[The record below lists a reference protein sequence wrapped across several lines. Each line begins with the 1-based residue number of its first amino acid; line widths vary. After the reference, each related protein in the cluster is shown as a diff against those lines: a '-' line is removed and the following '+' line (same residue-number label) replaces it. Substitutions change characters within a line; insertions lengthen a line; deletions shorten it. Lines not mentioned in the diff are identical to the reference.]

1 MSPDFS
7 HLTSGGGGGRALL
20 ERGGRRPGRGRE
32 RRPDRS
38 RPDQTWLGMGMQA
51 YTYRARAREE
61 KAQPQL
67 LWLVRAM
74 AVVRTAGQLPCGCEI
89 SEAISRVVV
98 VVVVDVALVWY
109 FSSIGKSSG
118 IVPLALLSS
127 ASNNRL
133 LGELMSRCLH
143 AELMF

>member
-1 MSPDFS
+1 MSPDFT

-51 YTYRARAREE
+51 YTYRARARAREE

-74 AVVRTAGQLPCGCEI
+74 TVVRTAGQLPCGCEI

-98 VVVVDVALVWY
+98 VDVALVWY
-109 FSSIGKSSG
+109 FSIGKSSG
-118 IVPLALLSS
+118 IVPFALLSS
-127 ASNNRL
+127 ASKEFCNMAPFRRL
-133 LGELMSRCLH
+133 LAPRSWH
-143 AELMF
+143 

>member
-7 HLTSGGGGGRALL
+7 HLTSGGGRALL

-51 YTYRARAREE
+51 YTYRARARARAREE

-74 AVVRTAGQLPCGCEI
+74 TVVRTAGQLPCGCEI

-98 VVVVDVALVWY
+98 VDVALVWY

-118 IVPLALLSS
+118 IVPFALLSS
-127 ASNNRL
+127 ASKEFCNMAPFRRL
-133 LGELMSRCLH
+133 LAPRSWH
-143 AELMF
+143 